1 MSNINQ
7 NLIEQSTSINNLLA
21 ALAKAQGE
29 LPVIDFDKTA
39 EVRGVS
45 KSGKDYKYAYKYAS
59 MAGIVRTVRPIL
71 ASNGLSFIQIP
82 VQAGNGQMLLITRLA
97 HESGEWLQGSLP
109 LTVDSKDPQV
119 LGSNITY
126 AKRYALSAMLG
137 VVTDD
142 DDDGASANLYREDA
156 AAAKQAAQEEKE
168 RLRTEA
174 HVNTAMGHLSIVERD
189 LNNADNIADLKLVWD
204 KHQPSITWLRANHI
218 TSFDKLVLLKDK
230 LQTEFKGK

>member
-7 NLIEQSTSINNLLA
+7 NLIEQSTSINNLLT

-39 EVRGVS
+39 EVKGVN
-45 KSGKDYKYAYKYAS
+45 KNGAYKYGYKYAS

-71 ASNGLSFIQIP
+71 ANNGLSFIQIP
-82 VQAGNGQMLLITRLA
+82 VQAGSGQMLLITRLA

-109 LTVDSKDPQV
+109 LAVDSKDPQV

-168 RLRTEA
+168 RQRTEA
-174 HVNTAMGHLSIVERD
+174 HINTAMGYLSMVERD
-189 LNNADNIADLKLVWD
+189 LENATNTAEITLAWD
-204 KHQPSITWLRANHI
+204 KHQQNLLWLRANHVP
-218 TSFDKLVLLKDK
+218 SFDKLVLLKDNLK
-230 LQTEFKGK
+230 IGFKGK